1 MSNYVKE
8 YQDRLRS
15 NLLNTY
21 SNAREIVKSE
31 SLEAFEK
38 GRGPSAYIGEVRI
51 MGGVKWVKTHD
62 GWVYQQKGGHK
73 HYDSKTKKVS
83 DATDEQIEHHRV
95 SMLAAGESPLTAAP
109 KKEIVKPTEP
119 ITTVSKP
126 VTIDT
131 KDLSLPEVQKLA
143 IHEIAEKFGK
153 KAAYEAQAKLKA
165 ELIEKYGFTIKDK
178 WDAYETRL
186 KRLMKKGTPKA
197 VMAYGTGGIGK
208 TFTFEKVA
216 KECGMRNYDD
226 VMEEAE
232 AKAIQRE
239 ALSVDDLD
247 EPISLTKPPYDYVV
261 LSGKSGSQVVQRAM
275 YEHRDKIIVFDD
287 CDSMWENK
295 DIVNVFKAALDTSG
309 EGRVQWAAPIKE
321 TEKGKGDFVPS
332 RFKFAGR
339 MIFIT
344 NLSKAELSGQG
355 GYADA
360 RPITES
366 RASSIDL
373 TMNMDETLERLTDI
387 KDGVVPR
394 DYQGRKMDVT
404 DEDKQAALDT
414 LKDIKD
420 YAQTSQMNTR
430 TLSKVMQEAA
440 EQREENGRYD
450 KKKLMAFMF
459 QELGII

>member
-15 NLLNTY
+15 NLLDTY

-38 GRGPSAYIGEVRI
+38 GRGSSAYIGEVRI

-109 KKEIVKPTEP
+109 KKEIIKPAEP

-131 KDLSLPEVQKLA
+131 KDLSSSEVQKLA

-153 KAAYEAQAKLKA
+153 KAAYDAQSKLKE
-165 ELIEKYGFTIKDK
+165 ELLAKYGFTTDDK

-216 KECGMRNYDD
+216 KELGMRNYDD
-226 VMEEAE
+226 VIEAAEQEAE
-232 AKAIQRE
+232 DNK
-239 ALSVDDLD
+239 D
-247 EPISLTKPPYDYVV
+247 EDGNSMPVTVPQYDYVV
-261 LSGKSGSQVVQRAM
+261 LTGKTGSQVIQRTM

-295 DIVNVFKAALDTSG
+295 DIVNVLKGALDSSG
-309 EGRVQWAAPIKE
+309 EGRVQWAAPLKE
-321 TEKGKGDFVPS
+321 TEKDKGDFVPS

-339 MIFIT
+339 MVFIT
-344 NLSKAELSGQG
+344 NLSKKELSGEG

-373 TMNMDETLERLTDI
+373 SMNMDETLQRLSSI

-394 DYQGRKMDVT
+394 DYQGKKMNVT
-404 DEDKQAALDT
+404 DEDKQVALDT

-450 KKKLMAFMF
+450 KKKLIGFMF

>member
-1 MSNYVKE
+1 MN
-8 YQDRLRS
+8 
-15 NLLNTY
+15 
-21 SNAREIVKSE
+21 KSE
-31 SLEAFEK
+31 TEDIIEK
-38 GRGPSAYIGEVRI
+38 GRGQAVAIGTRVLRGNGKYEVKGPNGWYWEHKGDHNI
-51 MGGVKWVKTHD
+51 KGVDVKTH
-62 GWVYQQKGGHK
+62 
-73 HYDSKTKKVS
+73 TKV
-83 DATDEQIEHHRV
+83 AET
-95 SMLAAGESPLTAAP
+95 
-109 KKEIVKPTEP
+109 
-119 ITTVSKP
+119 P
-126 VTIDT
+126 VDT
-131 KDLSLPEVQKLA
+131 KDLSSPEVQKLA

-153 KAAYEAQAKLKA
+153 KAAYDAQSKLKE
-165 ELIEKYGFTIKDK
+165 ELLAKYGFTTDDK

-216 KECGMRNYDD
+216 KELGMRNYDD
-226 VMEEAE
+226 VMEAAEQEAE
-232 AKAIQRE
+232 DNK
-239 ALSVDDLD
+239 D
-247 EPISLTKPPYDYVV
+247 EDGNSGPVVVPQYDYIT
-261 LSGKSGSQVVQRAM
+261 LTGKTGSQVIQRSM
-275 YEHRDKIIVFDD
+275 FEHRDKIIVFDD

-295 DIVNVFKAALDTSG
+295 DIVNVLKGALDSSG
-309 EGRVQWAAPIKE
+309 EGRVQWAAPLKE
-321 TEKGKGDFVPS
+321 TEKDKGDFVPS
-332 RFKFAGR
+332 RFKFTGR

-344 NLSKAELSGQG
+344 NLSKKELSGEG

-373 TMNMDETLERLTDI
+373 SMNMDETLQRLTSI

-394 DYQGRKMDVT
+394 DYQGKKMNVT

-440 EQREENGRYD
+440 EQREETGTYN
-450 KKKLMAFMF
+450 KKKLIGFMF